1 MSNAKNTQ
9 TEKAAATETPVK
21 KDGPMVYC
29 GPTVKNTVKQYTVY
43 HDSKAVPDAV
53 NRFLDAVPMA
63 RGLLVPLDKF
73 KDTRVALENPKSSAG
88 ILFAAV
94 KAALNEG
101 GREHGIQ
108 AWRLCCRAGNQYRGT
123 RDGNCWPAGRYRH
136 CADQPRK

>member
-53 NRFLDAVPMA
+53 NRFLAVSYTHLTLPTNS
-63 RGLLVPLDKF
+63 LV
-73 KDTRVALENPKSSAG
+73 
-88 ILFAAV
+88 
-94 KAALNEG
+94 
-101 GREHGIQ
+101 
-108 AWRLCCRAGNQYRGT
+108 
-123 RDGNCWPAGRYRH
+123 
-136 CADQPRK
+136 

>member
-63 RGLLVPLDKF
+63 RGLLVPLDKLISIVHIGYF
-73 KDTRVALENPKSSAG
+73 SRFFRVSAKT
-88 ILFAAV
+88 LTF
-94 KAALNEG
+94 
-101 GREHGIQ
+101 
-108 AWRLCCRAGNQYRGT
+108 CR
-123 RDGNCWPAGRYRH
+123 
-136 CADQPRK
+136 

>member
-29 GPTVKNTVKQYTVY
+29 GPTVKNTVKQYT
-43 HDSKAVPDAV
+43 V

-94 KAALNEG
+94 KAALN
-101 GREHGIQ
+101 
-108 AWRLCCRAGNQYRGT
+108 
-123 RDGNCWPAGRYRH
+123 
-136 CADQPRK
+136 

>member
-1 MSNAKNTQ
+1 MSNAKILRRKGGCDRNSGQ
-9 TEKAAATETPVK
+9 EGWA
-21 KDGPMVYC
+21 DGLLRPD
-29 GPTVKNTVKQYTVY
+29 GKNTVKQYTVY

-94 KAALNEG
+94 KAALN
-101 GREHGIQ
+101 
-108 AWRLCCRAGNQYRGT
+108 
-123 RDGNCWPAGRYRH
+123 
-136 CADQPRK
+136 

>member
-73 KDTRVALENPKSSAG
+73 KILAWLLRTPRAARVFFCRSESGTELR
-88 ILFAAV
+88 
-94 KAALNEG
+94 
-101 GREHGIQ
+101 RERTWHTSM
-108 AWRLCCRAGNQYRGT
+108 AFMLPSREPVSWH
-123 RDGNCWPAGRYRH
+123 P
-136 CADQPRK
+136 

>member
-73 KDTRVALENPKSSAG
+73 KAILAWLLRTPRAARVFFLP
-88 ILFAAV
+88 
-94 KAALNEG
+94 
-101 GREHGIQ
+101 Q
-108 AWRLCCRAGNQYRGT
+108 
-123 RDGNCWPAGRYRH
+123 
-136 CADQPRK
+136 

>member
-29 GPTVKNTVKQYTVY
+29 GPTVKNTVKQYT
-43 HDSKAVPDAV
+43 VPDAV

-94 KAALNEG
+94 KAALN
-101 GREHGIQ
+101 
-108 AWRLCCRAGNQYRGT
+108 
-123 RDGNCWPAGRYRH
+123 
-136 CADQPRK
+136 

>member
-43 HDSKAVPDAV
+43 HDSNAV

-94 KAALNEG
+94 KAALN
-101 GREHGIQ
+101 
-108 AWRLCCRAGNQYRGT
+108 
-123 RDGNCWPAGRYRH
+123 
-136 CADQPRK
+136 

>member
-9 TEKAAATETPVK
+9 TEKAAVTEIPVK
-21 KDGPMVYC
+21 TDGPI
-29 GPTVKNTVKQYTVY
+29 Y

-63 RGLLVPLDKF
+63 RGLLVPLENF

-94 KAALNEG
+94 KAALN
-101 GREHGIQ
+101 
-108 AWRLCCRAGNQYRGT
+108 
-123 RDGNCWPAGRYRH
+123 
-136 CADQPRK
+136 

>member
-63 RGLLVPLDKF
+63 RGLLVHYEPDLVVVVTPAVMLIVMGTVLVF
-73 KDTRVALENPKSSAG
+73 GVTITTLCALISINKYLYMKVSELYK
-88 ILFAAV
+88 
-94 KAALNEG
+94 
-101 GREHGIQ
+101 
-108 AWRLCCRAGNQYRGT
+108 
-123 RDGNCWPAGRYRH
+123 
-136 CADQPRK
+136 

>member
-88 ILFAAV
+88 YSFLPAV
-94 KAALNEG
+94 KAALN
-101 GREHGIQ
+101 
-108 AWRLCCRAGNQYRGT
+108 
-123 RDGNCWPAGRYRH
+123 
-136 CADQPRK
+136 

>member
-21 KDGPMVYC
+21 KDGP
-29 GPTVKNTVKQYTVY
+29 VKNTVKQYTVY

-94 KAALNEG
+94 KAALN
-101 GREHGIQ
+101 
-108 AWRLCCRAGNQYRGT
+108 
-123 RDGNCWPAGRYRH
+123 
-136 CADQPRK
+136 

>member
-29 GPTVKNTVKQYTVY
+29 GPTVKQYTVY

-94 KAALNEG
+94 KAALN
-101 GREHGIQ
+101 
-108 AWRLCCRAGNQYRGT
+108 
-123 RDGNCWPAGRYRH
+123 
-136 CADQPRK
+136 

>member
-53 NRFLDAVPMA
+53 NRFLDRQQKPFGYNHFLYNYGKPDILRDAV
-63 RGLLVPLDKF
+63 
-73 KDTRVALENPKSSAG
+73 
-88 ILFAAV
+88 
-94 KAALNEG
+94 
-101 GREHGIQ
+101 
-108 AWRLCCRAGNQYRGT
+108 Y
-123 RDGNCWPAGRYRH
+123 
-136 CADQPRK
+136 

>member
-43 HDSKAVPDAV
+43 HD
-53 NRFLDAVPMA
+53 AVPMA

-94 KAALNEG
+94 KAALN
-101 GREHGIQ
+101 
-108 AWRLCCRAGNQYRGT
+108 
-123 RDGNCWPAGRYRH
+123 
-136 CADQPRK
+136 

>member
-29 GPTVKNTVKQYTVY
+29 GPTVKNTVKQCTVY

-63 RGLLVPLDKF
+63 RGLLVPLDNSKILAWLLR
-73 KDTRVALENPKSSAG
+73 TPRAARVFFLP
-88 ILFAAV
+88 
-94 KAALNEG
+94 
-101 GREHGIQ
+101 Q
-108 AWRLCCRAGNQYRGT
+108 
-123 RDGNCWPAGRYRH
+123 
-136 CADQPRK
+136 

>member
-9 TEKAAATETPVK
+9 TEKAAATETP
-21 KDGPMVYC
+21 
-29 GPTVKNTVKQYTVY
+29 VKNTVKQYTVY

-94 KAALNEG
+94 KAALN
-101 GREHGIQ
+101 
-108 AWRLCCRAGNQYRGT
+108 
-123 RDGNCWPAGRYRH
+123 
-136 CADQPRK
+136 

>member
-73 KDTRVALENPKSSAG
+73 KDTRVALENPKN
-88 ILFAAV
+88 LFFAFGLVLIVVGVIAKMPLINHLRVFLQQCFKRTV
-94 KAALNEG
+94 KAYSDFFTIML
-101 GREHGIQ
+101 I
-108 AWRLCCRAGNQYRGT
+108 
-123 RDGNCWPAGRYRH
+123 RH
-136 CADQPRK
+136 FDIDVT

>member
-73 KDTRVALENPKSSAG
+73 KDTRVLLRTPR
-88 ILFAAV
+88 AARV
-94 KAALNEG
+94 FFLP
-101 GREHGIQ
+101 Q
-108 AWRLCCRAGNQYRGT
+108 
-123 RDGNCWPAGRYRH
+123 
-136 CADQPRK
+136 

>member
-88 ILFAAV
+88 MPIRACASLRLAASRSLLP
-94 KAALNEG
+94 ARSRRA
-101 GREHGIQ
+101 R
-108 AWRLCCRAGNQYRGT
+108 AWKPRLSWN
-123 RDGNCWPAGRYRH
+123 
-136 CADQPRK
+136 

>member
-29 GPTVKNTVKQYTVY
+29 GPTVKNTVY

-94 KAALNEG
+94 KAALN
-101 GREHGIQ
+101 
-108 AWRLCCRAGNQYRGT
+108 
-123 RDGNCWPAGRYRH
+123 
-136 CADQPRK
+136 